1 MSNLLERVGLSAK
14 LEEAKRSSRSL
25 LDTGYFTPLQ
35 RQALVLHING
45 QSHTSIARTLGI
57 SPARV
62 AKIVK
67 SREALALLSE
77 VSSLHRMEL
86 AALTGPAIETIRQQ
100 LENSNGTVALKA
112 ANMVLQSQGLLQEK
126 ESRQESAEDFI
137 AKITQH
143 SSGRFRAIEQRTTAV
158 EIIPDGDTAER
169 GYSEVYAD
177 PNRDAHEVDASHAP
191 VQPALEG
198 SVVH

>member
-1 MSNLLERVGLSAK
+1 MSNLLERVGLSQK

-67 SREALALLSE
+67 SREAQNLLAD
-77 VSSLHRMEL
+77 VASLHRMEL
-86 AALTGPAIETIRQQ
+86 AALTGPAIEAVRQQ
-100 LENSNGTVALKA
+100 LESQNGTVALKA
-112 ANMVLQSQGLLQEK
+112 ATMVLQSQGMLQEK

-137 AKITQH
+137 EKITQH
-143 SSGRFRAIEQRTTAV
+143 TGGRFRAIEQRTTAV
-158 EIIPDGDTAER
+158 EIISDEGTAER
-169 GYSEVYAD
+169 GY
-177 PNRDAHEVDASHAP
+177 P
-191 VQPALEG
+191 EG
-198 SVVH
+198 AVGSDLIEGEVVH